1 MIICYT
7 YKYRV
12 ALEYVKLW
20 VEKVGKGISRRMV
33 QGVMLV
39 PVIWH

>member
-1 MIICYT
+1 MIFCYT

-12 ALEYVKLW
+12 ALEYLKLW
-20 VEKVGKGISRRMV
+20 VEEVGKGISIRMA

>member
-12 ALEYVKLW
+12 ALEYLKFW
-20 VEKVGKGISRRMV
+20 VEEVGKGISRSMGK
-33 QGVMLV
+33 GVRLV
-39 PVIWH
+39 HVI